1 VVTNSVAELKKN
13 VVPDCAAVKVEAAV
27 RVVTDAK
34 PVIEPVTLPV
44 KLPIKPFVDVTG
56 PEKVVEAILNSSHA
70 SIKVKCLSA

>member
-13 VVPDCAAVKVEAAV
+13 VVPDCAVVKVEAAAK
-27 RVVTDAK
+27 VVTEAK
-34 PVIEPVTLPV
+34 PVTEPV

-70 SIKVKCLSA
+70 SIKVKRLSA